1 VASHC
6 NEKASVNQH
15 RDGPADGR
23 ASPASQVDG
32 AGGNLAKLSP
42 DQFAPRPTLL
52 MAGKPRILLA
62 VFAYNEGSKI
72 QRTLSRVPAER
83 DYDLLVLDDGSTDG
97 SLNDVSASG
106 ARVLRNPVNAGVG
119 ASMKRVFDYAL
130 DEDYAIL
137 AIMAGNDKDEPNEI
151 PRLLEPV
158 LSDEWDFVQGSR
170 FLSGGGYGRMP
181 FYRTVATRLH
191 PLLFSLLARRRVT
204 ESTNGFRAFRTALL
218 RDARID
224 WRQDW
229 LNKYELEPYLLFK
242 AYRLGYR
249 VKEVPVTKIYPP
261 KSLGYT
267 KMKPFSGWWSILRP
281 VVLLGLGLKK

>member
-1 VASHC
+1 M
-6 NEKASVNQH
+6 KARV
-15 RDGPADGR
+15 
-23 ASPASQVDG
+23 
-32 AGGNLAKLSP
+32 
-42 DQFAPRPTLL
+42 
-52 MAGKPRILLA
+52 LLA
-62 VFAYNEGSKI
+62 VFAYNEGTKI

-83 DYDLLVLDDGSTDG
+83 DYDVLVLDDGSTDG
-97 SLNDVSASG
+97 SLEDVSG
-106 ARVLRNPVNAGVG
+106 YRVRVLRNPVNAGVG

-130 DEDYAIL
+130 DEGYAVI

-158 LSDEWDFVQGSR
+158 LSGECDFVQGSR
-170 FLSGGGYGRMP
+170 FLPSGKYGRMP

-191 PLLFSLLARRRVT
+191 PLLFSLGVRTRVT

-218 RDARID
+218 CDSRID
-224 WRQDW
+224 WRQEW

-249 VKEVPVTKIYPP
+249 VREVPVTKIYPP